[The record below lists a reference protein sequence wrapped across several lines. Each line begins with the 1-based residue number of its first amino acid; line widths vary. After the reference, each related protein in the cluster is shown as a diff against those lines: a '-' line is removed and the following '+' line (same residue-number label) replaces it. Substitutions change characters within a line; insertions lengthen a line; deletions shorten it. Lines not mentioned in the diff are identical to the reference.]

1 MLAGGSESADIIN
14 IRLSV
19 LPARSA
25 ANGIQF
31 ALEAL
36 LPYSFGQEEAYE
48 NRTNLIS

>member
-1 MLAGGSESADIIN
+1 VPFPGKAAAVLVGGSESADITN

-19 LPARSA
+19 LPAKSA

-36 LPYSFGQEEAYE
+36 LPYPFD
-48 NRTNLIS
+48 